1 MSAKHYNPSTKEK
14 KIMKKAIALIL
25 ALALCLSLCSC
36 GKSEEVKAVDAL
48 IAEAKQ
54 QSDPDVTTL
63 LNLWALYHELSEE
76 DKEKLD
82 DLNYAKAAEGILT
95 AKVLFDE
102 KDFSGA
108 ANAIY
113 LTQTYADSA
122 QTKVMNDLL
131 NTIYYPDTQFVRF
144 ENLLNYEGNVTLP
157 LTRGKDVVAV
167 WYKNPDKPYD
177 PARVN
182 VSYSEKKDGNTMV
195 YTYEYDILDS
205 GSYSLR
211 DLESFD
217 GVLRHI
223 EDYYPE
229 HYFTVTTDQGYI
241 RYKDA
246 LGNRIAC
253 SGTFL
258 GGSVLDSHFTIYYA
272 N

>member
-1 MSAKHYNPSTKEK
+1 
-14 KIMKKAIALIL
+14 MKKAIALIL

-48 IAEAKQ
+48 IAEAKK

-63 LNLWALYHELSEE
+63 LNLWALYYELSEE

-122 QTKVMNDLL
+122 QTKVMDDLL
-131 NTIYYPDTQFVRF
+131 NTIYYPNTQFVRF

-157 LTRGKDVVAV
+157 LTRGKDVIAI
-167 WYKNPDKPYD
+167 WHENPNRPYD
-177 PARVN
+177 PARVE

-195 YTYEYDILDS
+195 YIYEYDILDY
-205 GSYSLR
+205 GSYSTK
-211 DLESFD
+211 DLERSN
-217 GVLRHI
+217 GAI
-223 EDYYPE
+223 NTTSDYYRE
-229 HYFTVTTDQGYI
+229 NYFSVTTNQGRV
-241 RYKDA
+241 RYEDA
-246 LGNRIAC
+246 LGNQIAL

-258 GGSVLDSHFTIYYA
+258 GGSILDSEFTIYYA